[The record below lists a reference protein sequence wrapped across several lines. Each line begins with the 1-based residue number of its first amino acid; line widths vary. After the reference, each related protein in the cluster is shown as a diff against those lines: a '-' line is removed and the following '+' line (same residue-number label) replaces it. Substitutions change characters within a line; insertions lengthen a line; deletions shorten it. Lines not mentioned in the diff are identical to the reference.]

1 MKKIPAALQL
11 WSIRD
16 DVARD
21 FAGTMTEVAR
31 MGYAG
36 VELAGYGNTDAAG
49 AKAALD
55 RAGLVVA
62 GQHIGYAALA
72 GNLTQVVSEALL
84 LGNRH
89 IIVPWWNPAQFV
101 SAAACEQIG
110 ASLDALGAQL
120 RAFGL
125 QLHYHNHAAEL
136 KLLEGRTVFEWILGA
151 AQPRNL
157 GAEVDL
163 YWVHV
168 GGLNP
173 AHFLRQL
180 GGRARLLHLK
190 DEKELG
196 RGPVNYPEVLAAAD
210 TIGAVEWQIVEQEA
224 YSYAPMESVRL
235 DFEQLRTWGRA

>member
-21 FAGTMTEVAR
+21 FAGTVSAVAR
-31 MGYAG
+31 FGYQG
-36 VELAGYGNTDAAG
+36 VELAGYGNTDAKG

-55 RAGLVVA
+55 QAGLQVA
-62 GQHIGYAALA
+62 GQHIGYQVLA
-72 GNLTQVVSEALL
+72 GNLNQVVSDALL

-136 KLLEGRTVFEWILGA
+136 QVIEGRTVFEWILGA

-163 YWVHV
+163 YWVHF
-168 GGLNP
+168 GGINP

-180 GGRARLLHLK
+180 GNRARLLHLK
-190 DEKELG
+190 DGKELG
-196 RGPVNYPEVLAAAD
+196 HGPVAYPEVLAAAD
-210 TIGAVEWQIVEQEA
+210 AIGVVEWQIVEQEA
-224 YSYAPMESVRL
+224 FNHAPLESVRL
-235 DFEQLRTWGRA
+235 NFGQLRAWGRA